1 MNKKNNYQ
9 PNETLNNYVIWLH
22 SQNISPKTIQ
32 TYTKGIRH
40 YGPIDLNTENIS
52 DFFKRIREKL
62 DAATLISRKTAL
74 KSYAKFQQLK
84 VE

>member
-9 PNETLNNYVIWLH
+9 QNEALNNYVVWLH
-22 SQNISPKTIQ
+22 SRNISPKTIQ

-40 YGPIDLNTENIS
+40 YGTSALNTENIS
-52 DFFKRIREKL
+52 DFFKKIRERL
-62 DAATLISRKTAL
+62 DTATLISRKTAL

-84 VE
+84 IE